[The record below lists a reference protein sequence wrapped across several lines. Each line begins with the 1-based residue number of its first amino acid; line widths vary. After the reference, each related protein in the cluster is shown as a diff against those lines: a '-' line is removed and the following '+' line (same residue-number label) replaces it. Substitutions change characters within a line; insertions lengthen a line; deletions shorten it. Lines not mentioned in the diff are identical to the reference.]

1 MELVGL
7 NFEDFKDR
15 VTYKLSGGEKRK
27 VALAATLAL
36 QPKVLVL
43 DEPTA
48 GLDPASRRNLHAT
61 LKKFQHDGIE
71 MILSSHSMGD
81 IAELATNL
89 TIMARGQA
97 LRTGNTSELFN
108 DAQLISDG
116 ALGQP
121 SVVRFGAAFRE
132 KGWPVPVSVITAAQ
146 FFKSLQESMSEVSH
160 G

>member
-1 MELVGL
+1 L
-7 NFEDFKDR
+7 NFETFKDR
-15 VTYKLSGGEKRK
+15 LTFQLSGGEKRK

-36 QPKVLVL
+36 QPRVLVL

-61 LKKFQHDGIE
+61 LKNFQRDGID

-81 IAELATNL
+81 IAELASNL
-89 TIMARGQA
+89 TIMSNGTA
-97 LRTGNTSELFN
+97 LRTGNTAELFN
-108 DAQLISDG
+108 DAQLIADG

-132 KGWPVPVSVITAAQ
+132 KGWPMPVSVITGEQ
-146 FFKSLQESMSEVSH
+146 LFEGIRNSLGEDAHE
-160 G
+160 